1 MSSMN
6 GTPTVQVKKEFASE
20 LTTTLI
26 DHYAET
32 GKKFVWASVA
42 KEDGMFSYDFAVQLR
57 RAEMHNEIYL
67 KKIAG
72 DYKICLTKQVIK
84 QVGEV
89 DRATIFDNACSEIG
103 KIHPRPS
110 RLSKIS
116 MKILSKLTN
125 GPRSTVELATELRIT
140 SKDLS
145 ARLIMLKKHQYIL
158 NQAGYW
164 KNTNVGDCIVGE
176 D

>member
-1 MSSMN
+1 MK
-6 GTPTVQVKKEFASE
+6 GTAAVQTDKEFASE

-26 DHYAET
+26 SHYAET

-42 KEDGMFSYDFAVQLR
+42 KEDGMLSYDFATQLR
-57 RAEMHNEIYL
+57 RAEMHNEVYI

-72 DYKICLTKQVIK
+72 DYKLCLTKQVIK

-89 DRATIFDNACSEIG
+89 DRATIFSNACTEAG
-103 KIHPRPS
+103 KKNPRPS
-110 RLSKIS
+110 RLSRIS
-116 MKILSKLTN
+116 MKILFRLTN
-125 GPRSTVELATELRIT
+125 GPRTTVELSTEMRIS

-145 ARLIMLKKHQYIL
+145 ARLSMLKKHQYIT

-164 KNTNVGDCIVGE
+164 KNTEIGDCIAGQE
-176 D
+176 